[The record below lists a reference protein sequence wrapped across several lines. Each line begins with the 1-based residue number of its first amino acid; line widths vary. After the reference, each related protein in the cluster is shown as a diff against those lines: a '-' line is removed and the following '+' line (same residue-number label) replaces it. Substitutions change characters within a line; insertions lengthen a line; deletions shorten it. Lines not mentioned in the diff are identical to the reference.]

1 MKNKIIAIFLGIVI
15 CLLAQS
21 GVAFGQVNIR
31 DIVHEGGV
39 SGFLDGVIAIA
50 CLYLL
55 GYPLFFIV
63 NLIRLQEY
71 YGGASLK
78 KATLQATNDNIHE
91 FIKMVLVALFFI
103 IPLSTIPVAIILAV
117 LSGVSSFMFNTSYG
131 SYIIELLI
139 IYCLLALIVSF
150 FYSFIKVIKSTEL
163 EKYQF
168 VKGGTLS

>member
-117 LSGVSSFMFNTSYG
+117 LSGYRVSCSTPLTEVTSSNCS
-131 SYIIELLI
+131 SYTACWHSLFRFSI
-139 IYCLLALIVSF
+139 
-150 FYSFIKVIKSTEL
+150 
-163 EKYQF
+163 
-168 VKGGTLS
+168 LSSRL